1 MPRDPGTGV
10 YTLPLPP
17 TEPRRI
23 PVTGWANTTVEDL
36 AAAMNNIPGTALADG
51 SVTTPK
57 LADGAVTNPK
67 TDLYSGLGIRGTGV
81 PGTES
86 SWMGFYN
93 EDKSARWGYVGK
105 GGLSNPDIYLAADSG
120 RVRLLS
126 SPTDPVV
133 GLERGQLQFPATQNP
148 SSNANTLDDYEEG
161 TFTPSFTF
169 ATPGNLSVV
178 YDARVGE
185 YVKVGRMVTV
195 AIQIRATTF
204 THTTASGIFQ
214 LTGLP
219 FLTAGPVCCG
229 SSSYMRGFVT
239 GADTQIA
246 FHTSGAFI
254 TGVFSNNATGSI
266 SGMTQAH
273 LPSGSLPYLIVTLT
287 YFTST

>member
-36 AAAMNNIPGTALADG
+36 AAAMNNIPGTALAPYNLRVGTLPGVTPNAQPNIEIGRTDG
-51 SVTTPK
+51 TPA
-57 LADGAVTNPK
+57 LPHIDFHAGAVT
-67 TDLYSGLGIRGTGV
+67 TDYDARIICSTGTGV
-81 PGTES
+81 AGEGDMTILATPLTL
-86 SWMGFYN
+86 
-93 EDKSARWGYVGK
+93 GK
-105 GGLSNPDIYLAADSG
+105 
-120 RVRLLS
+120 
-126 SPTDPVV
+126 
-133 GLERGQLQFPATQNP
+133 GQLQFPATQNP

-254 TGVFSNNATGSI
+254 TGVFSNNSTGSI
-266 SGMTQAH
+266 SGMTPAH
-273 LPSGSLPYLIVTLT
+273 VASGSNPYLILTLT